1 MFEKPFFHFVV
12 DLVTHKSMPDSIKFI
27 RDHTLFLSAN
37 NIEEL
42 VWSILNQ
49 ILAFVRMRGRILAP
63 IEHSNPVATFFSFF
77 DWVLNFVRFMNIK
90 ISMT

>member
-1 MFEKPFFHFVV
+1 
-12 DLVTHKSMPDSIKFI
+12 MPDSIKFI
-27 RDHTLFLSAN
+27 RDDTLLLSAN

-49 ILAFVRMRGRILAP
+49 ILAFVPIRGRILAP
-63 IEHSNPVATFFSFF
+63 IEHSNPVATFFFF

-90 ISMT
+90 ISLT